1 LPREWGE
8 KVHEILSRIR
18 YREDL
23 DTVLNPNVADGTL
36 DQASADW
43 IRDRF
48 DQLASHP
55 LIAPA
60 FSSEAKVKTECE
72 VLYQGAIRRF
82 DRYAELDNAI
92 YLIDYKTGKPNEKY
106 NEQVQLYSKALKE
119 MTDKEIRTF
128 LVYLSEDTI
137 HITTT
142 SGVALR

>member
-1 LPREWGE
+1 
-8 KVHEILSRIR
+8 
-18 YREDL
+18 L

-48 DQLASHP
+48 NQLASHP

-72 VLYQGAIRRF
+72 ILYQGQVRRL
-82 DRYAELDNAI
+82 DRYAELDDAI

-106 NEQVQLYSKALKE
+106 NEQVKLYANALKE
-119 MTDKEIRTF
+119 MTDKEIRGY
-128 LVYLSEDTI
+128 LVYMLENAID
-137 HITTT
+137 
-142 SGVALR
+142 VERV